1 MSSTPVT
8 LFSADRKVP
17 PPTPVTFEEFMA
29 WADEDSH
36 AEWVDGEIIVTA
48 PCNLGHQD
56 LLGFLYRIIDDFVR
70 THRLG
75 RVFLMGV
82 LMRLATRPSGRE
94 PDVLFVANA
103 HLDRLRETYLDG
115 PADLAVEIVSPDS
128 VERDRV
134 DKLRE
139 YEAAGIPEYWVI
151 DLPRKEALFY
161 QLGGDGRYRLMPP
174 DQDGVYRS
182 SVLEGFKL
190 EVAWLWQSP
199 LPDPREVVR
208 LVEP

>member
-1 MSSTPVT
+1 MSSTPAT
-8 LFSADRKVP
+8 LYSADRRPP
-17 PPTPVTFEEFMA
+17 PPTPVSFEEFMA
-29 WADEDSH
+29 WADEDSR
-36 AEWVDGEIIVTA
+36 AEWVDGEIVVMA

-56 LLGFLYRIIDDFVR
+56 LVGFLYELIGGYVR

-82 LMRLATRPSGRE
+82 MMRLATRPSGRE

-103 HLDRLRETYLDG
+103 HVDRLRETYLDG

-134 DKLRE
+134 EKLAE

-151 DLPRKEALFY
+151 DLPRREALFY
-161 QLGGDGRYRLMPP
+161 QLGDDGQYRLVAP
-174 DQDGVYRS
+174 DDDGIYHS
-182 SVLEGFKL
+182 SVLEGL
-190 EVAWLWQSP
+190 RLQVTWLWQSP
-199 LPDPREVVR
+199 PPDPREITR
-208 LVEP
+208 QLEA

>member
-8 LFSADRKVP
+8 LYSADRKVP
-17 PPTPVTFEEFMA
+17 PPTPVTFEEFME
-29 WADEDSH
+29 WADEDSRS
-36 AEWVDGEIIVTA
+36 EWVDGEIIVMA
-48 PCNLGHQD
+48 PSNLGHQD
-56 LLGFLYRIIDDFVR
+56 LLGFLYKLLDDFVR
-70 THRLG
+70 AHRLG
-75 RVFLMGV
+75 RVFLAGV

-115 PADLAVEIVSPDS
+115 PADLVVEIVSPDS

-134 DKLRE
+134 EKLGE

-161 QLGGDGRYRLMPP
+161 QLREDGRYRLVLP
-174 DQDGVYRS
+174 DDRGVYHS
-182 SVLEGFKL
+182 SVLEGFRLK
-190 EVAWLWQSP
+190 VSWVWQSP
-199 LPDPREVVR
+199 LPDAREVASQ
-208 LVEP
+208 LGA